1 MHEPENETEQD
12 VSALLDSVNDIGADT
27 IEYANLKQLFAD
39 SPHLRSQLRRA
50 MAEGGLTSI
59 VLLPE
64 TSALGGL
71 YTYTN
76 GVISLSREALPKSP
90 AEGGTAA
97 AWIVGHELEH
107 CLRSAELHA
116 RVGRDIEIAN
126 IFATD
131 STYDYTDVVG
141 FYVQAMREDEAYS
154 EIAGWN
160 AHLDVLKKNGG
171 KDVPDANDIVVSVP
185 GRKDL
190 YFQSSAGSLGYDF
203 KPEIEAVLNSD
214 RSMPASTEA
223 IARISECYFD
233 APPER
238 SRLGPSGNCDYRHYY
253 AAMAIAEIHQTASSQ
268 IQVRLSALHLD
279 TATLWASGV
288 DLSPTGIPIFSDAS
302 VPAPATDPVET
313 ATLPAPGQP
322 EPRPLFYDPLSLGMS
337 EQRLGDE
344 YAASSDAVDLSG
356 SSLLETRMSAKW
368 NPDGQAPVPFSTPP
382 GSPPLPPV
390 PQSPE
395 LLDLWIA
402 SLLSDEV
409 GPSTGSALGKREFDD
424 ESPGPSQ
431 GSPKVPRIDREFNLT
446 QPPDPP
452 QTSSST
458 PQSQHSLYQ
467 QALVALQTHTD
478 AELSGDAPD
487 TLQRLAAGLACEA
500 HKSGLSR
507 IDHIVASQQNH
518 NLFAIQGSVPG
529 DPGNLTA
536 HVDRRVADATPLEQ
550 SLAELAELTKLAAAR
565 PTDAAQTFGAP
576 SQSSNERHPPAH

>member
-1 MHEPENETEQD
+1 MHEPETETEQD

-64 TSALGGL
+64 TSTLGGL

-76 GVISLSREALPKSP
+76 GVISLSREALSKSP

-107 CLRSAELHA
+107 CVRSAELHA

-141 FYVQAMREDEAYS
+141 FYVQAMREDEAHS

-190 YFQSSAGSLGYDF
+190 YFQPSAGSLGYDF

-223 IARISECYFD
+223 IARISQCYFD

-253 AAMAIAEIHQTASSQ
+253 AAMALGEIHQTASSQ

-302 VPAPATDPVET
+302 MPAPANDPVET

-322 EPRPLFYDPLSLGMS
+322 EPRPLFYDSSWLGMS
-337 EQRLGDE
+337 EQRVGDE

-368 NPDGQAPVPFSTPP
+368 NPDGEAPVPFTTPP

-424 ESPGPSQ
+424 ESPRASQ
-431 GSPKVPRIDREFNLT
+431 GSPKIPRIDREFNLM

-458 PQSQHSLYQ
+458 PQSQHPLYL
-467 QALVALQTHTD
+467 QALHALQTHSD
-478 AELSGDAPD
+478 PELRSRAPE
-487 TLQRLAAGLACEA
+487 TLQCLAAGLAYEA
-500 HKSGLSR
+500 QKSDLGR
-507 IDHIVASQQNH
+507 IDHVVASEH
-518 NLFAIQGSVPG
+518 NEYLFAIRGGIPN
-529 DPGNLTA
+529 DPANQYVQ
-536 HVDRRVADATPLEQ
+536 VDQRVASTTPLER
-550 SLAELAELTKLAAAR
+550 SLAELAAIT
-565 PTDAAQTFGAP
+565 PPDAAHAMGAASQTP
-576 SQSSNERHPPAH
+576 HERHLPPH